1 MADNYLERRMEE
13 LRRGDTAKNYFA
25 GKNSVRKGGLHFAFP
40 PKRVLIVSEHPKA
53 SDLALTFLRTESK
66 VAMMHSRG
74 EEGAAMAASNG
85 IRFYHL
91 QSPQQLSGYFSDLM
105 KAWRDIDILV
115 TDTSTSD
122 TLLSQWRQHRERFPY
137 VSDYTC
143 RIIILGNKDPNVLTE
158 EAERVK
164 ATVNTINSSAP
175 DTDFSPLAAML
186 AIPANNIING
196 MLFNV

>member
-13 LRRGDTAKNYFA
+13 LRRGETAKNYLT
-25 GKNSVRKGGLHFAFP
+25 GKTSARKGGLHFAFP

-53 SDLALTFLRTESK
+53 ADLALIFLKTESK

-74 EEGAAMAASNG
+74 EEGAGMAASKG

-91 QSPQQLSGYFSDLM
+91 EEPQQLTGYFSDIL

-115 TDTSTSD
+115 TDTSSSD
-122 TLLSQWRQHRERFPY
+122 TLLSQWIQHRERFPY

-143 RIIILGNKDPNVLTE
+143 RIIILGNQNPDVLVK

-164 ATVNTINSSAP
+164 ATVNTINSSDP

-196 MLFNV
+196 MIFNV